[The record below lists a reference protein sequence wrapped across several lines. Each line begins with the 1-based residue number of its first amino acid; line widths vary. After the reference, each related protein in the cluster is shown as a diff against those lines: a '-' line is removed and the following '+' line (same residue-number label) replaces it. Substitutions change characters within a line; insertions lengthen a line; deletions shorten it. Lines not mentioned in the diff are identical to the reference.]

1 MIRSSKHILK
11 YQTNSKN
18 NELNQLF
25 IDYESDLKFYINL
38 ILTQQLP
45 LKINLSSK
53 LLPNNIITIGR
64 WKQVIY
70 KQASEIIR
78 SQLKKASNKR
88 FNNYKKIYSKCLKL
102 KRFSNFTSKK
112 FSELQLKDII
122 ISKYFTPPK
131 IENLTITIDNRF
143 LHFQKGNSFDE
154 FLKLTLHRFI
164 PNRKALKSEFINIPI
179 KQHKH
184 SLKYSSWTRK
194 NSIALSKINNNFY
207 LTFFYESMTPEIK
220 TSGTSLGIDQ
230 GYKKLLTCSDGTI
243 HGQEMFDLY
252 QKISIK
258 KQGSKNFKQLLQHR
272 DNEINRICNNLDLT
286 QVNQLV
292 IEDLKDVKHKSKLSN
307 KTMNKVQRWSYKK
320 TIDKLERLCEENGVL
335 IIKVN
340 PAYTSQ
346 TCSQCGSIHKENRN
360 GEDFLC
366 VDCGYKTDADYN
378 ASINILHRGI
388 YSPSTIKT

>member
-1 MIRSSKHILK
+1 MRS
-11 YQTNSKN
+11 
-18 NELNQLF
+18 
-25 IDYESDLKFYINL
+25 INL
-38 ILTQQLP
+38 
-45 LKINLSSK
+45 
-53 LLPNNIITIGR
+53 
-64 WKQVIY
+64 
-70 KQASEIIR
+70 
-78 SQLKKASNKR
+78 
-88 FNNYKKIYSKCLKL
+88 
-102 KRFSNFTSKK
+102 
-112 FSELQLKDII
+112 
-122 ISKYFTPPK
+122 
-131 IENLTITIDNRF
+131 
-143 LHFQKGNSFDE
+143 
-154 FLKLTLHRFI
+154 
-164 PNRKALKSEFINIPI
+164 PI

-184 SLKYSSWTRK
+184 SLKYSNWTRK

-207 LTFFYESMTPEIK
+207 LTFFYDSATPEIK
-220 TSGTSLGIDQ
+220 STGTSLGIDQ

-252 QKISIK
+252 QKISRK
-258 KQGSKNFKQLLQHR
+258 KQDSKNFKQLLQHR

-286 QVNQLV
+286 QINQLI
-292 IEDLKDVKHKSKLSN
+292 IEDLKYVKYKSKLSS